1 MQEPLCKAVQLDCVR
16 KIKADSINSKCLPEC
31 SGLILTSF
39 SKSDSKNGIQYLI
52 PSIDAVYKNYTKWAK
67 FPSEMKGIKT
77 MIYRTTVYRD
87 YLNNILYV
95 IFCRI

>member
-1 MQEPLCKAVQLDCVR
+1 MFIQEPLCTAVQLDCVR

-39 SKSDSKNGIQYLI
+39 SKSDSKNAIQHLI

-67 FPSEMKGIKT
+67 FPSEMKGMQT
-77 MIYRTTVYRD
+77 MIYRTTVITVFCSRV
-87 YLNNILYV
+87 NIT
-95 IFCRI
+95 